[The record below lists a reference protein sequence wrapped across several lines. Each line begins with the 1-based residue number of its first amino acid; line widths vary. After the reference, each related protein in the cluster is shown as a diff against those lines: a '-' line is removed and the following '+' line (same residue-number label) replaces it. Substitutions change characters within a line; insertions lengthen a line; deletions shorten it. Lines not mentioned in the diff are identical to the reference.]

1 MRKDGTMKHLF
12 KPQIFKGIL
21 ALLVS
26 LLIIKTLW
34 FVVEVLWLPTTGVD
48 HEGKKGGK
56 ALYYRVKLTPN
67 EVAAPTIKPKAPIQK
82 SGSIKEIKLLA
93 LYHASDAT
101 VVTVE
106 YKAKSKVLSRG
117 EEVNG
122 FVLEGAGSN
131 FATFSKQSKTYKVML
146 IKGESSGNTGGSIS
160 PTGESPSSKKGK
172 GEVTDA
178 GYDKVIDRALLD
190 HYSKNME
197 DIYKNIG
204 ISEVKN
210 GKDLEGFRITFVKK
224 DSPFSKLGIKR
235 DDVIKSI
242 NGQVIDSYSAAYGVY
257 KNIQNMD
264 NLTLVVKRG
273 KEEMELEY
281 EIN

>member
-1 MRKDGTMKHLF
+1 MKHLF
-12 KPQIFKGIL
+12 KPQIFKAIL

-48 HEGKKGGK
+48 HEGKQGGK

-67 EVAAPTIKPKAPIQK
+67 EVAAPTTTTKAPVQK

-106 YKAKSKVLSRG
+106 YKAKAKVLSRG
-117 EEVNG
+117 DDING

-146 IKGESSGNTGGSIS
+146 VKGKSSGNGGGAIS
-160 PTGESPSSKKGK
+160 PAAKSPSGTKEA

-178 GYDKVIDRALLD
+178 GDHKVIDRALLD
-190 HYSKNME
+190 HYAKNMN

-204 ISEVKN
+204 IAEVKN
-210 GKDLEGFRITFVKK
+210 GKNLQGFRITFVKK

-242 NGQVIDSYSAAYGVY
+242 NGQEINSYNAAYGVY